1 MELHKKRSRICH
13 ITNKEDIVSEQEAME
28 MFEALSVDQKKQ
40 IIFLLR
46 TLASQQAQ
54 SPSVLELN
62 DNTKI

>member
-46 TLASQQAQ
+46 TLASPQAQ
-54 SPSVLELN
+54 LLSVQVSI
-62 DNTKI
+62 DGTRI